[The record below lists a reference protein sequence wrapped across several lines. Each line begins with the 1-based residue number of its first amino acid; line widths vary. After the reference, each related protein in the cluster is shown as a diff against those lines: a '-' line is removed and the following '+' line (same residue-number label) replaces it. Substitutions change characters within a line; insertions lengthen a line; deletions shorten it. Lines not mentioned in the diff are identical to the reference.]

1 MARATGIVASPRDP
15 AVLPLLVLARALAWY
30 HRHRVQHLERLGN
43 LLLAGRRVVVVG
55 NHALDLIDPLM
66 FVAAVLES
74 YGRIP
79 RFIGHENIVFNM
91 PLLASVARH
100 WRVIPSRAQEEA
112 FDALRRD
119 GFLMLFPGAG
129 SEALRRDY
137 RAEPYRL
144 KWEGR
149 TGFLQLALELDAEI
163 VFVAAVGND
172 DMYYQSRL
180 PIPGPVLAW
189 LNHGDAARYRGALM
203 QFGLAGPH
211 LLPGLVP
218 LPVRITHV
226 VSPPLSLG
234 NRRLALKDPVRL
246 RALHRRVWKRCQ
258 NFLDRAVAAEHAT
271 SDPLDR
277 TVRSL
282 MGLLRGMGL

>member
-1 MARATGIVASPRDP
+1 M
-15 AVLPLLVLARALAWY
+15 LARALGWY
-30 HRHRVQHLERLGN
+30 HRHRVRHLERLGD
-43 LLLAGRRVVVVG
+43 LLLSGRRVVVVG

-66 FVAAVLES
+66 FLAALLES

-79 RFIGHENIVFNM
+79 RFIGHENIVFKT
-91 PLLASVARH
+91 PLLSSIARH
-100 WRVIPSRAQEEA
+100 WRVIPSRAEKQA
-112 FDALRRD
+112 SDALRRD

-149 TGFLQLALELDAEI
+149 TGFLELALEHDAE
-163 VFVAAVGND
+163 VLFVAAVGND

-180 PIPGPVLAW
+180 PIPRPVLGW
-189 LNHGDAARYRGALM
+189 FSHGDAERYRGALM

-211 LLPGLVP
+211 LLPGLLP

-226 VSPPLSLG
+226 VSSPLSLG
-234 NRRLALKDPVRL
+234 DRRLARKDPLRV

-258 NFLDRAVAAEHAT
+258 SFLDRAVAAEHAT
-271 SDPLDR
+271 ADPLDR
-277 TVRSL
+277 AVRSSMSL
-282 MGLLRGMGL
+282 LRRMGL